1 VSAGESTPEVETN
14 LRPLVVDDAVVGGVE
29 DLSAMHD
36 LVFAEHVAEHT
47 IEPRREGLK
56 GVAGALV
63 AAFVWNSTRMQPRR
77 SKA

>member
-1 VSAGESTPEVETN
+1 VSSGESTPEVEAN

-36 LVFAEHVAEHT
+36 LVFAEHT

-56 GVAGALV
+56 GVAAALV
-63 AAFVWNSTRMQPRR
+63 AAFVWNLTRMQPRR